1 MRHLGAVIGAGV
13 LLVLAAGCA
22 QGGTVAAGGGNTLS
36 TSSPT
41 TTAPHPTVVGPP
53 MPSVHLPGG
62 AVPVPGTRV
71 DAHALP
77 SSFPRQVWTQHGG
90 TVLGFQGEVGG
101 CFTSRATVDQ
111 QTDKQVTVR
120 LIQQEPGTGEHAC
133 PMFLRYKPMSVNL
146 AKPLGD
152 RTVVLLLSIIRG

>member
-1 MRHLGAVIGAGV
+1 
-13 LLVLAAGCA
+13 
-22 QGGTVAAGGGNTLS
+22 
-36 TSSPT
+36 
-41 TTAPHPTVVGPP
+41 
-53 MPSVHLPGG
+53 MPGVHLPGG
-62 AVPVPGTRV
+62 AVPVPGTKV

-77 SSFPRQVWTQHGG
+77 SSFPRQVWTEHSG
-90 TVLGFQGEVGG
+90 TVLGFEGEVGG

-111 QTDKQVTVR
+111 QTDKQVIVR

-152 RTVVLLLSIIRG
+152 RTVVLRLSIIRG